1 MIPSLRPRI
10 SLPGEPVREP
20 FHERKS
26 LVPLV
31 IALRKAGTLRFTLA
45 DHSDS
50 ASILHRAPSGGMVMS
65 QRGRVFGV
73 KNPATAEKWIF
84 SRTTLGSIT
93 EKVIQSALS
102 LYGGQSVSPVYL
114 QKVWEE
120 EVNYASQLLA
130 YETKL
135 LEEYD
140 FGGLMV
146 SALDSYSGGNCLMG
160 TRDFV
165 NQMMPLGYHF
175 ANYVYLASCLDYRD
189 WKPDRLKAIAWAYA
203 ASKQAPL

>member
-1 MIPSLRPRI
+1 M
-10 SLPGEPVREP
+10 SLPNEPDRDS

-31 IALRKAGTLRFTLA
+31 IALRMAGTLRFTLA
-45 DHSDS
+45 DQRYP
-50 ASILHRAPSGGMVMS
+50 ALILHRAPSGGMVLS
-65 QRGRVFGV
+65 QSGRVFGV

-93 EKVIQSALS
+93 ERVIQSALS
-102 LYGGQSVSPVYL
+102 FYGGQYVSPVYV
-114 QKVWEE
+114 QKSWEE

-135 LEEYD
+135 LEDYD

-160 TRDFV
+160 TRYFV

-175 ANYVYLASCLDYRD
+175 ANYVYRASNLDYRD
-189 WKPDRLKAIAWAYA
+189 WKPDRLRAIAWAYA
-203 ASKQAPL
+203 ANKQATL